1 MQKKSRS
8 GVLRDCD
15 GDFVAA
21 AQGGVDAVVE
31 LHEEDVTVLYAARDQ
46 MESNEN
52 AAVVHAKDAIP
63 VNETY
68 FGRFHE
74 DGHFA
79 PVLLTVADGNVVCPC
94 RYSVLTMLCCVADV
108 VSIDG
113 ECAIASNFA
122 YMTAM

>member
-1 MQKKSRS
+1 M
-8 GVLRDCD
+8 
-15 GDFVAA
+15 AA

-52 AAVVHAKDAIP
+52 AAIVHAKDAIP

-68 FGRFHE
+68 FGCFHE

-79 PVLLTVADGNVVCPC
+79 PVLLTVADGNVVRPC
-94 RYSVLTMLCCVADV
+94 RYSVLTVLCSVINTF
-108 VSIDG
+108 SIDDDG
-113 ECAIASNFA
+113 AIASNLA
-122 YMTAM
+122 YMAAM